1 MVNKPYKPNL
11 IESLSHCAQIG
22 RTLINLARSEDMQYA
37 VDEFNIVH
45 RKRICD
51 ANIKYTINLI
61 DEFEAFYS
69 LQFIKCDFR
78 FKSQDVKI
86 FIKKQRNRNH

>member
-1 MVNKPYKPNL
+1 
-11 IESLSHCAQIG
+11 
-22 RTLINLARSEDMQYA
+22 MQYA

-78 FKSQDVKI
+78 FESQGVKI
-86 FIKKQRNRNH
+86 FITKHRNRNHWIYLVCHRAANKKSTMHTMNYKYEPIYV